1 MITVTDT
8 VRSALEAG
16 KAFAYLSAFEHT
28 PEWDPGTPVVRK
40 LSEGPVAVGHRYH
53 AEAEFRGKRQ
63 TLIYEV
69 VELAGTVIKLRG
81 ENKTVISVDTIDVKP
96 SGAGSEV
103 RYTAEFRLKG
113 WRKLA
118 EPFAKPAFQ
127 SLAGPAMD
135 GMKKRLDALAAG

>member
-1 MITVTDT
+1 MITVTGT
-8 VRSALEAG
+8 VRSPLQAG

-28 PEWDPGTPVVRK
+28 PEWDPGTPVAKK
-40 LSEGPVAVGHRYH
+40 LSDGPVAVGHRYH

-69 VELAGTVIKLRG
+69 VELAGTLIKLRG

-96 SGAGSEV
+96 SGSGSEV

-113 WRKLA
+113 WLKVA
-118 EPFAKPAFQ
+118 EPFIKPAFQ
-127 SLAGPAMD
+127 SLADPAMA
-135 GMKKRLDALAAG
+135 GMKKALDSQASQ

>member
-1 MITVTDT
+1 MITVTGT
-8 VRSALEAG
+8 VRSPLQAG

-28 PEWDPGTPVVRK
+28 PEWDPGTPVAKK
-40 LSEGPVAVGHRYH
+40 LSDGPVAVGHRYH

-69 VELAGTVIKLRG
+69 VELAGTLIKLRG

-96 SGAGSEV
+96 SGSGSEV

-113 WRKLA
+113 WLKVA
-118 EPFAKPAFQ
+118 EPFMKPAFQ
-127 SLAGPAMD
+127 SLADPAMA
-135 GMKKRLDALAAG
+135 GMKKALDSQASQ